1 MFYNK
6 TIKERDSGGRGRRTH
21 LVAIH
26 FILKKVVHRAKILER
41 FKSRIDY
48 YIFTLYII
56 GLHCTVNNFTTSKKT
71 ESTLK
76 L

>member
-41 FKSRIDY
+41 YKSRIVQRT
-48 YIFTLYII
+48 ILQP
-56 GLHCTVNNFTTSKKT
+56 VKKRN
-71 ESTLK
+71 L